1 MGKKA
6 KEHRKKVAKRNQKIK
21 QQERTIQK
29 VWQETFEEQL
39 SKVREG
45 FSAKT
50 EVEDVKNTIDIDTI
64 NSKIESLEESVN
76 LIHDESTEINF
87 QGIVEKINSI
97 KNEFPNIEE
106 DLNNE
111 NETEKNTE
119 STEPISGNKTI

>member
-119 STEPISGNKTI
+119 STEPISGNETI

>member
-111 NETEKNTE
+111 N
-119 STEPISGNKTI
+119 